1 MKCINRILAA
11 ISIPCLLLGL
21 SGCGSK
27 EADIKNA
34 YDVYGDTSGI
44 TSASSNITGTSYT
57 YFGHHLCVGGLTNT
71 AAEGIHSEVAGAAG
85 VFNLSRGEVTYAQNI
100 YERMY
105 PASTTKILTA
115 YIVLMHGKL
124 DDVVTISENA
134 VNLPQDSSKCNLA
147 AGEQYT
153 VESLLYGLLL
163 RSGNDA
169 AIALAE
175 YTSGSV
181 EAFAELMNAEAL
193 HMGATGSHFVNP
205 HGLPDEN
212 HYTTVY
218 DLYLF
223 LHHAMENEDFYRI
236 FSASEYTASYTK
248 ADGTAGTQEWSTTN
262 QYRVAN
268 GEDFPEGFS
277 LVGGKT
283 GTTGAAG
290 HCLVVLS
297 TNASGESIISI
308 VLKADG
314 KSDLYLLMN
323 EIITGYGN

>member
-1 MKCINRILAA
+1 
-11 ISIPCLLLGL
+11 
-21 SGCGSK
+21 
-27 EADIKNA
+27 
-34 YDVYGDTSGI
+34 
-44 TSASSNITGTSYT
+44 
-57 YFGHHLCVGGLTNT
+57 
-71 AAEGIHSEVAGAAG
+71 
-85 VFNLSRGEVTYAQNI
+85 
-100 YERMY
+100 
-105 PASTTKILTA
+105 
-115 YIVLMHGKL
+115 
-124 DDVVTISENA
+124 
-134 VNLPQDSSKCNLA
+134 
-147 AGEQYT
+147 
-153 VESLLYGLLL
+153 
-163 RSGNDA
+163 
-169 AIALAE
+169 
-175 YTSGSV
+175 
-181 EAFAELMNAEAL
+181 
-193 HMGATGSHFVNP
+193 MGATGSHFVNP